1 MASVARRNKKRK
13 SDRSAPSL
21 RDRLRRHTPP
31 LAHHAAYA
39 DDVIAASQAQGRE
52 RDVLY
57 FLADHADAAEEVEM
71 GQQTLSMRFG
81 VEPSTVARMLR
92 KLRCLGELQ
101 LVRRAGWHHTNR
113 YRITVPRPCPSPT
126 LTPEQPP
133 SP

>member
-13 SDRSAPSL
+13 SDRSSPSL
-21 RDRLRRHTPP
+21 RERLQRHTPP

-39 DDVIAASQAQGRE
+39 DDVIAASRAQGRE

-57 FLADHADAAEEVEM
+57 FLADHADAEEEVEM

-81 VEPSTVARMLR
+81 VELSTVARMLR

-101 LVRRAGWHHTNR
+101 LIRRAGWHHTNR
-113 YRITVPRPCPSPT
+113 YRITVPRPCPT
-126 LTPEQPP
+126 MTPEPP